1 MNSIQP
7 ILDRVLAGERMTVEE
22 CTTLLESHDIARMG
36 VAADEIR
43 ARRHPGNVVT
53 YIIDRNINYTNVCN
67 VVCTFCAF
75 YRRPGAPDTYVR
87 TFDEIC
93 QKIDE
98 TIALGGTGVLMQ
110 GGLHPDFGLEWYE
123 DLLRSLRAKYPGFQL
138 HCFSPPEIHN
148 LHLITKLDY
157 ETIMARLKEAGL
169 YSLPGGGA
177 EILDDEVRKRV
188 STKCT
193 TDEWLDVMRAVH
205 RVGLRSTATMMF
217 GIGDRLEHRVRHLQR
232 IRDLQDETGGF
243 TAFIPWTFQRENTAL
258 GRRIK
263 DEPTGV
269 DYLKMLAV
277 SRLFL
282 DNIENFQSSW
292 LTQGLRLGQ
301 VALRYGA
308 NDMGSIMIEEN
319 VVSAAGAHNRADEQM
334 LQFLIREAGFIPQQR
349 DILYQHVIGTS
360 GDAETGRR
368 GDEEI
373 RNTEMQGRVYLRL
386 VPYLPSQSPRPGL
399 PVPAFHLGAAPM
411 RIELLRVF
419 LFGHHAT
426 EIKNLQSNARIQIQH
441 SNRFRNGRTHVLF
454 AAYQDNRLDQTRKR
468 ATHVAIEIARHER
481 GDRVLRSRLMT
492 GGVKMGNESIGNA
505 TIVIKERATSVVA
518 NASFARHN
526 VVERRAKNRRLQQSI
541 KRGAR
546 HSGPPVHRVVPGGRV
561 ENHRVDQFRMFV
573 RDAHGIRRPK

>member
-1 MNSIQP
+1 MSAINIQP
-7 ILDRVLAGERMTVEE
+7 ILDRVLAGERMSVEE
-22 CTTLLESHDIARMG
+22 CTTLLESHDVARMG

-43 ARRHPGNVVT
+43 ARRHPDNVVT

-87 TFDEIC
+87 TFEEIC
-93 QKIDE
+93 LKIDE

-110 GGLHPDFGLEWYE
+110 GGLHPDFGIEWYE
-123 DLLRSLRAKYPGFQL
+123 DLLRSLHEKYPEFQL

-148 LHLITKLDY
+148 IHLISKLDY
-157 ETIMARLKEAGL
+157 QTIMARLKAAGL
-169 YSLPGGGA
+169 YSLPGGGG

-205 RVGLRSTATMMF
+205 HVGLRSTATMMF
-217 GIGDRLEHRVRHLQR
+217 GIGDAIEHRVRHLQR
-232 IRDLQDETGGF
+232 IRDLQDQTGGF

-301 VALRYGA
+301 VALRFGA

-319 VVSAAGAHNRADEQM
+319 VVSAAGANNRADEKM
-334 LQFLIREAGFIPQQR
+334 LQFLIREAGFVPQQR
-349 DILYQHVIGTS
+349 DILYKHVQR
-360 GDAETGRR
+360 ETK
-368 GDEEI
+368 
-373 RNTEMQGRVYLRL
+373 TT
-386 VPYLPSQSPRPGL
+386 
-399 PVPAFHLGAAPM
+399 PALETHP
-411 RIELLRVF
+411 
-419 LFGHHAT
+419 
-426 EIKNLQSNARIQIQH
+426 QI
-441 SNRFRNGRTHVLF
+441 
-454 AAYQDNRLDQTRKR
+454 A
-468 ATHVAIEIARHER
+468 
-481 GDRVLRSRLMT
+481 
-492 GGVKMGNESIGNA
+492 
-505 TIVIKERATSVVA
+505 
-518 NASFARHN
+518 
-526 VVERRAKNRRLQQSI
+526 
-541 KRGAR
+541 
-546 HSGPPVHRVVPGGRV
+546 
-561 ENHRVDQFRMFV
+561 
-573 RDAHGIRRPK
+573 